1 MKRRSTTII
10 PSGVV
15 LPMILRMKYNEQVAN
30 SAGDD
35 QKGAKLPLHP
45 QIDKDDENQ
54 VFSVEELEQKMMQAS
69 SVMMEIQKQLYRGEE
84 GYVEETHAHGNLFRG
99 WDTFI
104 DLKDVGVNHAGMA
117 PQPGTS
123 RRIPTDNR
131 WFSGSCTS
139 VPRSGYH
146 HRPQSRM
153 SSRASTPSMLR
164 SANDTPVSMAP
175 SPPPAV
181 ADVAIGVVEAP
192 LRDLPNVVAPS
203 DISETPLS
211 TDVTSLSQPATA
223 TPLMTELLSDAV
235 VMDESKLVKID
246 EAQVATTAT
255 TPQRR
260 GSTRKRKQGES

>member
-10 PSGVV
+10 PSGAV
-15 LPMILRMKYNEQVAN
+15 LPMILRMKYNDLVDTATD
-30 SAGDD
+30 DD
-35 QKGAKLPLHP
+35 QKRAKLPVYPLV
-45 QIDKDDENQ
+45 DKDDENQ

-99 WDTFI
+99 WDAFI
-104 DLKDVGVNHAGMA
+104 DLKDVGGHHAGMA

-139 VPRSGYH
+139 IARSGYH
-146 HRPQSRM
+146 NRPHSRM

-164 SANDTPVSMAP
+164 SGNDTPVSMVSSHSQALEEV
-175 SPPPAV
+175 SL
-181 ADVAIGVVEAP
+181 GVVEAP
-192 LRDLPNVVAPS
+192 LRDIPDVTAPGVTS
-203 DISETPLS
+203 TPP
-211 TDVTSLSQPATA
+211 TADVTSLSQPAAAVPITTELLEDVIAMEDSTIIKSDEMQSTPTAA
-223 TPLMTELLSDAV
+223 TPL
-235 VMDESKLVKID
+235 
-246 EAQVATTAT
+246 
-255 TPQRR
+255 RR

>member
-1 MKRRSTTII
+1 MKRRSTTMI

-15 LPMILRMKYNEQVAN
+15 LPMILRMKYNEQVGNAT
-30 SAGDD
+30 GDD
-35 QKGAKLPLHP
+35 KKGAKLPLHP
-45 QIDKDDENQ
+45 QVDKDDENQ

-84 GYVEETHAHGNLFRG
+84 GYVEETHAHGNMFRG
-99 WDTFI
+99 WDAFI
-104 DLKDVGVNHAGMA
+104 DLKDVGVHHAGMA
-117 PQPGTS
+117 PQPGIS

-131 WFSGSCTS
+131 WFSGSSTS

-164 SANDTPVSMAP
+164 STNDTPVSMVP

-181 ADVAIGVVEAP
+181 VEVSIGVVAAP
-192 LRDLPNVVAPS
+192 LRNLPDVVSAS
-203 DISETPLS
+203 DITETPLS
-211 TDVTSLSQPATA
+211 TDMTSLSEPTTA
-223 TPLMTELLSDAV
+223 APLMTEILNDAV
-235 VMDESKLVKID
+235 AMDESKFVKN
-246 EAQVATTAT
+246 EETQVATTAL